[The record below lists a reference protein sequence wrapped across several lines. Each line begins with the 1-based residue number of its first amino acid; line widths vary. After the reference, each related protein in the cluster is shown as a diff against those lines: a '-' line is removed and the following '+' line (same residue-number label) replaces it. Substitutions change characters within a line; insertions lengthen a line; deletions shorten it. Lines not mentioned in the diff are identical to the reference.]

1 MKGLDQ
7 EINER
12 VSFLKEQINPQNK
25 PLVNQAFEIQIET
38 LRNTDYRE
46 RVALVIL
53 QKKKQLENAKDTASI
68 ERLYTELEALEWL
81 QRQVVKHNWTAVRN
95 AARSWVL
102 LVEEAIR
109 WSVGDVWSFPRNS
122 RGALLLTHEGF
133 GVHLLKVENA
143 L

>member
-53 QKKKQLENAKDTASI
+53 QKKKQLENAKDVNAI

-81 QRQVVKHNWTAVRN
+81 QRQVVKH
-95 AARSWVL
+95 
-102 LVEEAIR
+102 I
-109 WSVGDVWSFPRNS
+109 
-122 RGALLLTHEGF
+122 
-133 GVHLLKVENA
+133 
-143 L
+143 